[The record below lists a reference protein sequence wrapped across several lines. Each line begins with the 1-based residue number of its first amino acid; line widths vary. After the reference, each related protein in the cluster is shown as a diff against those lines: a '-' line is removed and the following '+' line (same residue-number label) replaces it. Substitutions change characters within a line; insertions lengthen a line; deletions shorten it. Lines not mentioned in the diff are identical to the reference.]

1 MIERIS
7 RALVLAPHPDDE
19 VLGVGGVM
27 ARLATVGAR
36 VEVGIVTEGKP
47 PQFDVEQ
54 VAAVKTEA
62 AAAHTMLGVTTTHYL
77 GLPAAGLD
85 QVPHADLNR
94 GIADLVALV
103 RPDTLFVPFPGDIH
117 RDHQLVFEAAMVA
130 ARPAGAIYP
139 LRILAYETLSET
151 NWNAPFL
158 TPAFA
163 PNVFIDI
170 TATLGTKLEAFGA
183 FTSQLRA
190 FPSERSVEAL
200 SALARLRGAT
210 VHRAAAEAFVL
221 VREVG

>member
-1 MIERIS
+1 MIERMA

-27 ARLATVGAR
+27 ARLAVMGAR
-36 VEVGIVTEGKP
+36 VEVVVVTEGKP
-47 PQFDVEQ
+47 PQFGADQ
-54 VAAVKTEA
+54 VAAVRAEA
-62 AAAHTMLGVTTTHYL
+62 AAAHAVLGVARTHYL

-85 QVPHADLNR
+85 RLAHADLNR
-94 GIADLVALV
+94 AIGDLVAEV

-130 ARPAGAIYP
+130 ARPTGPAYP
-139 LRILAYETLSET
+139 LRILAYETVSET

-158 TPAFA
+158 TPAFT

-170 TATLGTKLEAFGA
+170 SDTLNAKLAAFGA
-183 FTSQLRA
+183 FVSQVRA
-190 FPSERSVEAL
+190 FPAERSVEAL

-221 VREVG
+221 IREVG

>member
-1 MIERIS
+1 MIARMS
-7 RALVLAPHPDDE
+7 RVLVLAPHPDDE

-27 ARLATVGAR
+27 ARLAASGAV
-36 VEVGIVTEGKP
+36 VEVGIVTEGKA
-47 PQFDVEQ
+47 PQFSAEQ
-54 VAAVKTEA
+54 VAAVRAEA
-62 AAAHTMLGVTTTHYL
+62 AAAHGVLGVTRTHHL

-85 QVPHADLNR
+85 QVPHAELNR
-94 GIADLVALV
+94 AIAGLIAAV

-130 ARPAGAIYP
+130 VRPTRDDYP
-139 LRILAYETLSET
+139 VRVLAYETLSET

-183 FTSQLRA
+183 FVSQVRA

-221 VREVG
+221 IREVG

>member
-1 MIERIS
+1 MIDRIA

-27 ARLATVGAR
+27 ARLANLGAR
-36 VEVGIVTEGKP
+36 VEVAIVTEGKP
-47 PQFDVEQ
+47 PQYSAEQ
-54 VAAVKTEA
+54 VAAVRAEA
-62 AAAHTMLGVTTTHYL
+62 GAAHARLGIAHTHYL

-85 QVPHADLNR
+85 RLPHAELNR
-94 GIADLVALV
+94 AIGDLVVAV

-130 ARPAGAIYP
+130 ARPAGPVYP

-158 TPAFA
+158 TPAFT

-170 TATLGTKLEAFGA
+170 ADTLETKLAAFAA
-183 FTSQLRA
+183 FASQVRA
-190 FPSERSVEAL
+190 FPAERSVEAL

>member
-1 MIERIS
+1 MIARCS
-7 RALVLAPHPDDE
+7 RVLVLAPHPDDE

-27 ARLATVGAR
+27 ARLAAAGAR

-47 PQFDVEQ
+47 PQYSAVQ
-54 VAAVKTEA
+54 VATVRAEA
-62 AAAHTMLGVTTTHYL
+62 AAAHAVLGVAATHAL

-85 QVPHADLNR
+85 RLPHAELNR
-94 GIADLVALV
+94 AIADLVTAV

-130 ARPAGAIYP
+130 ARPAGPDYP

-158 TPAFA
+158 TPAFT

-170 TATLGTKLEAFGA
+170 TATLDTKIAAFSK
-183 FTSQLRA
+183 FVSQVRA
-190 FPSERSVEAL
+190 FPSERSVEAV